1 MTEEH
6 PFSAAPKSPHRWLL
20 LMMVGLGLLLVT
32 VDITILLTALP
43 VLTHE
48 LHASAAEGLWIV
60 NAYPLFST
68 GLLLGAGTLGDRIGH
83 RRTYLVGLV
92 IFGLASLMAAYAA
105 SVAVLVLA
113 RVLRGLRDWIIG
125 KDGVDT
131 ADRIIPDWQI
141 EDLNRQ
147 AEAEVPDF
155 AEPDLPTPTKSM

>member
-6 PFSAAPKSPHRWLL
+6 PFSAAPRSPHRWLL

-68 GLLLGAGTLGDRIGH
+68 GLLLARARWATASATGACTWWGWSSSGWPR
-83 RRTYLVGLV
+83 
-92 IFGLASLMAAYAA
+92 
-105 SVAVLVLA
+105 
-113 RVLRGLRDWIIG
+113 
-125 KDGVDT
+125 
-131 ADRIIPDWQI
+131 
-141 EDLNRQ
+141 
-147 AEAEVPDF
+147 
-155 AEPDLPTPTKSM
+155 